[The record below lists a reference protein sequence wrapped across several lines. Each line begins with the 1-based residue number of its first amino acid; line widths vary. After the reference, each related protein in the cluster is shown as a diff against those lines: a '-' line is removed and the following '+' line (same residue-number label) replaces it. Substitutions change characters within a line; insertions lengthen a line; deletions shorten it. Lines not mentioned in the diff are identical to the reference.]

1 VSPLREEIVRS
12 DGALLKNYPQL
23 AGKVARDL
31 SIWQVNAHTEQLS
44 TIREDKT
51 LLDSSSTYLIDYY
64 LSMAKNFTK
73 INLEK
78 ED

>member
-1 VSPLREEIVRS
+1 MRS
-12 DGALLKNYPQL
+12 YGTLLKNYPEL
-23 AGKVARDL
+23 AGNVARDL
-31 SIWQVNAHTEQLS
+31 SIWQVNVHTDQLS
-44 TIREDKT
+44 AIREDKA